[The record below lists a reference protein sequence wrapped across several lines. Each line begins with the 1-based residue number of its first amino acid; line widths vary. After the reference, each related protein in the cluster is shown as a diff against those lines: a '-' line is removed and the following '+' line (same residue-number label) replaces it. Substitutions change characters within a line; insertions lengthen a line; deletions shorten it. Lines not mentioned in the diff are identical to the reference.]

1 MSFNKVILVGNLTR
15 APELKYTANKGTALV
30 KTGIAVN
37 RITTINGE
45 RQEETCFI
53 DLTFW
58 GRTAEVANQYLQ
70 KGSKILVEG
79 RLVLEQWQDQ
89 NGQNRSRHSIT
100 VDTMEMLDK
109 KEQNNDGG
117 YGQGGGYNQGYQ
129 GGGYNNNQNG
139 HANQNSYNQNS
150 GSYGNQGGG
159 YNQNSHAQNA
169 NSEHQSRANSQGNQN
184 SYGAQNPR
192 QNPAQNTPANTA
204 NKQAQENLPEYDVDN
219 DEIPF

>member
-15 APELKYTANKGTALV
+15 APELKYTANKGTAVV
-30 KTGIAVN
+30 KTAIAVN

-45 RQEETCFI
+45 KQEEVCFV

-70 KGSKILVEG
+70 KGSKVLIEG

-100 VDTMEMLDK
+100 VESMQMLDK
-109 KEQNNDGG
+109 KEQNGEQG
-117 YGQGGGYNQGYQ
+117 YGYNQNTNYNPNPNYQ
-129 GGGYNNNQNG
+129 NNGYNANQNPNYNNG
-139 HANQNSYNQNS
+139 YNPNQNPSYQNNSYNQNATK
-150 GSYGNQGGG
+150 
-159 YNQNSHAQNA
+159 QNHEPNTNHAQ
-169 NSEHQSRANSQGNQN
+169 
-184 SYGAQNPR
+184 
-192 QNPAQNTPANTA
+192 T
-204 NKQAQENLPEYDVDN
+204 KQAQENLPSYDVDN